1 MGRATWGAPG
11 NRDCAHFFPDGYAAD
26 EAQARHHV
34 EVRSHMHVVRQL
46 RARSRTILF
55 RAEDGRGPVA
65 LTPRPSEGPGS
76 GEGGKG
82 GEDGAVGAVG
92 PAAPA
97 RHKGGE
103 ETTGPSRPYTP
114 DSAVLSQPSLP
125 FEEALR
131 VLQQA
136 QEAAHG
142 LGEDDGEEFGEEDG
156 EGLELDEGAEAGIV
170 GGLDDEAFEG
180 TEGDEGLEGERQ
192 GVAGGRY

>member
-136 QEAAHG
+136 QEAAAAS
-142 LGEDDGEEFGEEDG
+142 LGPSLGSSLRTARLGF
-156 EGLELDEGAEAGIV
+156 LGA
-170 GGLDDEAFEG
+170 
-180 TEGDEGLEGERQ
+180 
-192 GVAGGRY
+192 